1 MKTTIIGLMVL
12 GLAACGDD
20 TPKPA
25 PKPAAPPPQA
35 SAPTPPPKPEV
46 KPEPP
51 KPDPNQELAARVKR
65 ALEGEAKIQAAAID
79 VQARDGR
86 VTLWGTAAT
95 DAERRRAENVAKK
108 VEGVAGVDNQIKV
121 VKGS

>member
-1 MKTTIIGLMVL
+1 MKKTLIGLMVL

-20 TPKPA
+20 APKPA

-35 SAPTPPPKPEV
+35 AAPTPPPPPVV

-51 KPDPNQELAARVKR
+51 KPDPNKELAARVKR
-65 ALEGEAKIQAAAID
+65 ALESEAKIQAAAID
-79 VQARDGR
+79 VSASDGK
-86 VTLWGTAAT
+86 VTLWGTAASA
-95 DAERRRAENVAKK
+95 AERRRAENVAKK